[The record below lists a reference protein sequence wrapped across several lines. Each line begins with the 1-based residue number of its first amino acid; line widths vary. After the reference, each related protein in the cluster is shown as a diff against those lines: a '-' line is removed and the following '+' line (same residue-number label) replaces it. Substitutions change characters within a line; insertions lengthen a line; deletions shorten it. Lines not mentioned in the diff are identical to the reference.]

1 MREKEKQLVVSE
13 VNILRE
19 LKHPFIVRYYDR
31 IIDKLATRLYI
42 VMEYC
47 EGGDLGAIV
56 KKCKKEGSYIE
67 EDFIWNVFAQILVA
81 LHECHRHKEPSG
93 RTKPILH
100 RDLKPGNIFL
110 DASQIVKIGDFGL
123 AKELASESKFAYTN
137 VGTPF
142 YMSPEMVNELK
153 YNEKSDI
160 WALGCLLYELTS
172 LAPPF
177 EATNHL
183 SLAVKINA
191 GKFNRP
197 PARYSEDLYRTIRW
211 MLQVDSTKR
220 PTVEE
225 LERVPRLK
233 QGLDRALL
241 IVSERA
247 RAAAGA
253 AQPTRPPSAAG
264 NKEEELAQRE
274 AEVSRREQEVTKRE
288 ASAADWER
296 ALRERELAV
305 AAKESSFSSMR
316 TAVTAT
322 RTQQIS
328 SASAGGFGFTA
339 AAVAPPQPPS
349 LHRAY
354 SAGEFVA
361 PQARRSTGLTVGG
374 PVALR
379 PLSSAMAPAT
389 FSSVTS
395 NPAQSEVAA
404 PIVHKIDL
412 LAVESSSACLSPGA
426 QMVEVDSPASLPAAA
441 GITGMATENSTLH
454 TAGGA
459 GPFAVKLF
467 TTETQQR
474 PSSRGAVGF

>member
-211 MLQVDSTKR
+211 MLQVDSAKR

-225 LERVPRLK
+225 LERLPRLK
-233 QGLDRALL
+233 QGLDKALA
-241 IVSERA
+241 IVADRA
-247 RAAAGA
+247 RAAAAAAGA
-253 AQPTRPPSAAG
+253 PPTRPPSAAG
-264 NKEEELAQRE
+264 SKEEELAQRE

-288 ASAADWER
+288 GSAAEWEK
-296 ALRERELAV
+296 ALRERELAITT
-305 AAKESSFSSMR
+305 KETNISAMR
-316 TAVTAT
+316 TSVTAT
-322 RTQQIS
+322 RTQQQLSSGGVGFIS
-328 SASAGGFGFTA
+328 
-339 AAVAPPQPPS
+339 VAPPQPPS

-354 SAGEFVA
+354 SAGELAVPLA
-361 PQARRSTGLTVGG
+361 KRGNGLTVGG

-379 PLSSAMAPAT
+379 PLSAAIPTAVSQTEQA
-389 FSSVTS
+389 
-395 NPAQSEVAA
+395 AA

-412 LAVESSSACLSPGA
+412 SEQLSTANSCLSPGS
-426 QMVEVDSPASLPAAA
+426 QMIDVNSPSSLPVAT
-441 GITGMATENSTLH
+441 GIVGLTQATTENSTMQN
-454 TAGGA
+454 
-459 GPFAVKLF
+459 GPNNFAVKLF
-467 TTETQQR
+467 STVDT
-474 PSSRGAVGF
+474 RGVSTRSGSGI